1 MTMSLEL
8 PRSTV
13 TETTPVLRWHAH
25 QAGVWV
31 AYRADQFV
39 GMVEEHW
46 RSGFTTTTRLGERL
60 GHFVTLDHARAALE
74 HDAHAAGSRA

>member
-1 MTMSLEL
+1 MTMSLER

-13 TETTPVLRWHAH
+13 TETTPVLRWHPH
-25 QAGVWV
+25 QTGVWV

-39 GMVEEHW
+39 GIVEEHW

-60 GHFVTLDHARAALE
+60 GHFTTLDQAKAALE
-74 HDAHAAGSRA
+74 HGASTA